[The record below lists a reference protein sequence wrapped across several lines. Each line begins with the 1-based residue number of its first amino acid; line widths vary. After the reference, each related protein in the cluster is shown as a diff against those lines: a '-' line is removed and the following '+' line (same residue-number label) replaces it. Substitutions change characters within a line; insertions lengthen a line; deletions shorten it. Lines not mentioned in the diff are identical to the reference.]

1 MPDNETPTPEV
12 NPPAAVPQKPRSFAG
27 IEPGSFRGSR
37 NLAPP
42 EPLEDPAVVLKKRI
56 AGMDR
61 AEYKKFISSPANR
74 KAVDDLGKR

>member
-1 MPDNETPTPEV
+1 MPDNKTPTPEA
-12 NPPAAVPQKPRSFAG
+12 NPPAAPPKARNFAG
-27 IEPGSFRGSR
+27 IEPGTFRGSR

-42 EPLEDPAVVLKKRI
+42 EPPEDPAVALKKRI